1 MDINGQA
8 IRHKTFGCGVVTAL
22 TANTITVCFSEGEK
36 KFIYPDAFREYLV
49 LKDKNIQR
57 HITAQIAKKDA
68 ELNRQ
73 RQAEQA
79 EQERR
84 QKLLN
89 FSITANSHAAFDII
103 PEHAE
108 QTCKTCMVSTGRY
121 LSGYSKGQPRIAE
134 RLKPNSVCLLTERQS
149 RQPEQERRM
158 IGAFMVREDFFGK
171 DVHDGLIEGHHK
183 YQMRVP
189 PENVLLFWNYFDQN
203 ATPRWGN
210 TAFKYC
216 SGTVMNHILSEMTQ
230 LLENTEQ
237 KESALAFYQYF
248 CKINRLRPLMEISM
262 IEDASKAKQ

>member
-8 IRHKTFGCGVVTAL
+8 IKHKTFGPGVVTAL
-22 TANTITVCFSEGEK
+22 TADTITVSFPEGEK

-49 LKDKNIQR
+49 LKDKNMQR
-57 HITAQIAKKDA
+57 HITAQIAEKEA
-68 ELNRQ
+68 EFNRQ
-73 RQAEQA
+73 RQAELA

-89 FSITANSHAAFDII
+89 FPITANSHAAFDIM

-108 QTCKTCMVSTGRY
+108 QICKTCIVSTGRY
-121 LSGYSKGQPRIAE
+121 LSGYSKGQPRTAE
-134 RLKPNSVCLLTERQS
+134 RLKPNSVCLLTERQ
-149 RQPEQERRM
+149 RERPEQDRRM

-171 DVHDGLIEGHHK
+171 DVHDGLIEGHPE
-183 YQMRVP
+183 YRMRVP
-189 PENVLLFWNYFDQN
+189 SGKVLLFWEYFGQD

-216 SGTVMNHILSEMTQ
+216 SGTVMNHILSEMTR

-237 KESALAFYQYF
+237 QESALAFYRYF
-248 CKINRLRPLMEISM
+248 CKLNRLRPLMEINM
-262 IEDASKAKQ
+262 IENGSKAAQ

>member
-1 MDINGQA
+1 MNINGQA
-8 IRHKTFGCGVVTAL
+8 IKHKTFGCGVVTAL

-36 KFIYPDAFREYLV
+36 KFIYPDAFSEYLV
-49 LKDKNIQR
+49 LRDKSMQQ
-57 HITAQIAKKDA
+57 HITAQIAKKEA
-68 ELNRQ
+68 EINRQ

-89 FSITANSHAAFDII
+89 FSITANSHAVFDII
-103 PEHAE
+103 PEHVE
-108 QTCKTCMVSTGRY
+108 QVCKTYAVSTGRY
-121 LSGYSKGQPRIAE
+121 LSGHSKGQPRIAV
-134 RLKPNSVCLLTERQS
+134 RLKPNSACLLTERPG
-149 RQPEQERRM
+149 RQPEQERRI

-171 DVHDGLIEGHHK
+171 DVHGGLIEGHPK

-189 PENVLLFWNYFDQN
+189 SENILLFWELFGQN

-210 TAFKYC
+210 TVFKYC

-237 KESALAFYQYF
+237 QESALAFYKYF
-248 CKINRLRPLMEISM
+248 CKINCLRPLMEINM
-262 IEDASKAKQ
+262 FASPRCPSD